1 MLRLPETLNAWGSS
15 SFDDVFKQE
24 VEKLGGKHLPLQQGL
39 TTSSHV
45 SVRPIQVMILGV
57 TEDPECIRVR
67 AGIFYTGVIAGC
79 NCADDPSPIDEQNEY
94 CVIQFVIDRTTAESI
109 VSLLAD

>member
-1 MLRLPETLNAWGSS
+1 
-15 SFDDVFKQE
+15 
-24 VEKLGGKHLPLQQGL
+24 
-39 TTSSHV
+39 
-45 SVRPIQVMILGV
+45 MILGV
-57 TEDPECIRVR
+57 TEEPECIRVR

>member
-15 SFDDVFKQE
+15 NFRDVFKQE
-24 VEKLGGKHLPLQQGL
+24 VEKLGGQDLPLQQGL
-39 TTSSHV
+39 AASSHV
-45 SVRPIQVMILGV
+45 SDRPIQVMILSIA
-57 TEDPECIRVR
+57 EEPECIRVR

-94 CVIQFVIDRTTAESI
+94 CVVQFVIDKTSSESI

>member
-15 SFDDVFKQE
+15 KFGDVFKQE
-24 VEKLGGKHLPLQQGL
+24 VEKLDGQHLPLQQGL
-39 TTSSHV
+39 AASSHV
-45 SVRPIQVMILGV
+45 TDRPIQVMILGV
-57 TEDPECIRVR
+57 AEEPECIRVR

-94 CVIQFVIDRTTAESI
+94 CVVLIDIDRTTAEST
-109 VSLLAD
+109 VSLLKD